1 MVKGSKTPPRRVFTS
16 PGGVRSTPELD
27 RLVQETIGRVADKWT
42 MLVLE
47 VLGEH
52 EVLRFGRLA
61 ELVAGISQKMLTK
74 TLRAM
79 EKDGFVTRT
88 LYAEVPP
95 RVEYRLTEL
104 GYSLGEAF
112 CAVWI
117 WAQKHHTE
125 LLRVRSARRAT
136 QPP

>member
-1 MVKGSKTPPRRVFTS
+1 MVKRSKTRQRAIFSS
-16 PGGVRSTPELD
+16 PTGVRSTPELD
-27 RLVQETIGRVADKWT
+27 RLVQETVGRVADKWT
-42 MLVLE
+42 LLVLE
-47 VLGEH
+47 VLGQH
-52 EVLRFGRLA
+52 EMLRFGQLA
-61 ELVAGISQKMLTK
+61 ELVGDISQKMLTK

-88 LYAEVPP
+88 VHAEVPP

-125 LLRVRSARRAT
+125 LIRVRSLRSK
-136 QPP
+136 

>member
-1 MVKGSKTPPRRVFTS
+1 MAKVARTSPRTVFTS

-27 RLVQETIGRVADKWT
+27 RLVQDTIGRVADKWT

-61 ELVAGISQKMLTK
+61 ELVGGISQKMLTK

-79 EKDGFVTRT
+79 EKDGFVSRT
-88 LYAEVPP
+88 VYAEVPP
-95 RVEYRLTEL
+95 KVEYRLTEL

-125 LLRVRSARRAT
+125 LIRVRALRDK
-136 QPP
+136 

>member
-1 MVKGSKTPPRRVFTS
+1 MAKVARTSPRTVFTS

-27 RLVQETIGRVADKWT
+27 RLVQDTIGRVADKWT

-61 ELVAGISQKMLTK
+61 ELVGGISQKMLTK

-88 LYAEVPP
+88 VYAEVPP
-95 RVEYRLTEL
+95 KVEYRLTEL

-117 WAQKHHTE
+117 WAQKHHGE
-125 LLRVRSARRAT
+125 LIRVRALRGK
-136 QPP
+136 

>member
-1 MVKGSKTPPRRVFTS
+1 MAKVARTSPRTVFTS

-27 RLVQETIGRVADKWT
+27 RLVQETIGRIADKWT

-61 ELVAGISQKMLTK
+61 ELVGGISQKMLTK

-79 EKDGFVTRT
+79 EKDGFVSRT
-88 LYAEVPP
+88 VYAEVPP
-95 RVEYRLTEL
+95 KVEYRLTEL

-117 WAQKHHTE
+117 WAQKHHNE
-125 LLRVRSARRAT
+125 LIRVRALRDK
-136 QPP
+136 

>member
-1 MVKGSKTPPRRVFTS
+1 MAKVARTSPRTVFTS

-27 RLVQETIGRVADKWT
+27 RLVQETIGRIADKWT

-61 ELVAGISQKMLTK
+61 ELVGGISQKMLTK

-88 LYAEVPP
+88 VYAEVPP
-95 RVEYRLTEL
+95 KVEYRLTEL

-117 WAQKHHTE
+117 WAQKHHGE
-125 LLRVRSARRAT
+125 LIRVRALRGK
-136 QPP
+136 

>member
-52 EVLRFGRLA
+52 EVLRFGRLG
-61 ELVAGISQKMLTK
+61 ELVGGISQKMLTK

-88 LYAEVPP
+88 VYAEVPP
-95 RVEYRLTEL
+95 RVEYRLTDTGRRL
-104 GYSLGEAF
+104 GALVDAMRAYA
-112 CAVWI
+112 A
-117 WAQKHHTE
+117 HT
-125 LLRVRSARRAT
+125 
-136 QPP
+136 

>member
-1 MVKGSKTPPRRVFTS
+1 MAKRSKTRQRAVFTS

-52 EVLRFGRLA
+52 EILRFGQLA
-61 ELVAGISQKMLTK
+61 ELVGDISQKMLTK

-88 LYAEVPP
+88 VYAEVPP

-117 WAQKHHTE
+117 WAQKHQAE
-125 LLRVRSARRAT
+125 LIRVRASRGK
-136 QPP
+136 